1 MALLEKQLLI
11 KRSGL
16 TKAGKGLFTEKAIA
30 KGKKIVEYRGLIKP
44 LVEIKDRRYAFYVN
58 KNHVI
63 DAKNHKEGV
72 AHFANDAK
80 GLSKKATLKNN
91 AKYLKEGLRVFIV
104 ATKQINAG
112 EEILVGYG
120 KTYWATTPDAKN
132 GRKGILLGKSGKT
145 GG

>member
-11 KRSGL
+11 KKSGL
-16 TKAGKGLFTEKAIA
+16 TKAGKGLFTEKPIA
-30 KGKKIVEYRGLIKP
+30 KGTKIVEYKGLIKP
-44 LVEIKDRRYAFYVN
+44 LIEIKDRRYAFYVN
-58 KNHVI
+58 KDHVI
-63 DAKNHKEGV
+63 DAKQNKEGL

-80 GLSKKATLKNN
+80 GLSKKADLRNN
-91 AKYLKEGLRVFIV
+91 AKYLKEGVRVFIV

-120 KTYWATTPDAKN
+120 KSYWEATPDAKN
-132 GRKGILLGKSGKT
+132 GGKGILLGKSGKT